1 MWLPSALSLSSQTRQ
16 TLCEAP
22 HRPRA
27 RATPEHKRD
36 PSGRGPARLQCTA
49 PWTPCGTDLA
59 CPGGAGGSPQP
70 QAASGP
76 FRPQPGVPM
85 SVLRPH
91 LRLPKRTAAP
101 GISER
106 RAAARARPL
115 PQPRRTRSPQT
126 AGRSGSVSETQ
137 CVLVTIEHV
146 RSSSRQRGG
155 DALRPEKQAGC
166 RDSAEA
172 IGATFPLWP
181 GSPDRG
187 RLLCLAGGVPNAP
200 CPPSG
205 RSRRHPRPHA

>member
-1 MWLPSALSLSSQTRQ
+1 
-16 TLCEAP
+16 
-22 HRPRA
+22 
-27 RATPEHKRD
+27 
-36 PSGRGPARLQCTA
+36 
-49 PWTPCGTDLA
+49 
-59 CPGGAGGSPQP
+59 
-70 QAASGP
+70 
-76 FRPQPGVPM
+76 M